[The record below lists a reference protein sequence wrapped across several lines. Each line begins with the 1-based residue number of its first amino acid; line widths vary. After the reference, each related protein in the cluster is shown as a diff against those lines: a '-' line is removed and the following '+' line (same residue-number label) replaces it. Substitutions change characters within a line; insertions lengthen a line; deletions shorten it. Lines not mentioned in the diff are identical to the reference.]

1 LTKLHPSQ
9 AQPRR
14 RKALEPHDVDKVGQ
28 ALMTLAKELWI
39 VKDRQ
44 MVTEAVL
51 AKRGID
57 IGEAVSTFM
66 PDAALEAK
74 LAAAREGLVKKL
86 MQDLTGEYEPL
97 S

>member
-1 LTKLHPSQ
+1 MTKLYPSQ

-14 RKALEPHDVDKVGQ
+14 RKALEPQDIDKVGQ
-28 ALMTLAKELWI
+28 ALMTLAKELWV

-44 MVTEAVL
+44 LVTEAVL

-57 IGEAVSTFM
+57 ISEEVSTFK

-74 LAAAREGLVKKL
+74 LAAEREGMIKKL

>member
-1 LTKLHPSQ
+1 MTKLYPTHV
-9 AQPRR
+9 QPRR
-14 RKALEPHDVDKVGQ
+14 RNALKPEDLDKLGQ
-28 ALMTLAKELWI
+28 AVLTLAKELWV

-44 MVTEAVL
+44 TVTEAVL

-57 IGEAVSTFM
+57 IGEEISLFQ
-66 PDAALEAK
+66 PDEKLEAR
-74 LAAAREGLVKKL
+74 LAAERQELVKKL

>member
-1 LTKLHPSQ
+1 MNKLFPSQ

-14 RKALEPHDVDKVGQ
+14 RQALKPEDIDQLGQ
-28 ALMTLAKELWI
+28 AVMTLAKELWV

-44 MVTEAVL
+44 YITEAVL

-57 IGEAVSTFM
+57 ISEEISLFQ

-74 LAAAREGLVKKL
+74 LKAEREALVKKL
-86 MQDLTGEYEPL
+86 SQDLTGEYDPL

>member
-1 LTKLHPSQ
+1 MTKLYPSQ

-14 RKALEPHDVDKVGQ
+14 RKALKPEDIDNVGQ
-28 ALMTLAKELWI
+28 ALMTLAKELWV

-57 IGEAVSTFM
+57 ISEDVSRFQ

-74 LAAAREGLVKKL
+74 LKAEREALVKKL
-86 MQDLTGEYEPL
+86 TQDLTGEYEPL
-97 S
+97 A